1 MSGDSKTYTTKTQ
14 AQAKRQVI
22 YYFFSNF
29 IEAFFISLGQR
40 ALNCGFC
47 VEERG
52 VGGGGEWDLSGVNES
67 PLESQMIVESSGFY
81 KWKHV
86 YSYVVKFDPRNS
98 GIGAAIGTHAYDTIL
113 LHYVCEVGAVG

>member
-1 MSGDSKTYTTKTQ
+1 MHNKNSGSGKT
-14 AQAKRQVI
+14 ASLLL
-22 YYFFSNF
+22 FFSNF

-52 VGGGGEWDLSGVNES
+52 VGGGWGLSGVNES
-67 PLESQMIVESSGFY
+67 LLESQMIVESSGFY
-81 KWKHV
+81 KWKHA

-98 GIGAAIGTHAYDTIL
+98 GIGAAIGMHAYNTIL
-113 LHYVCEVGAVG
+113 LHYTY